1 MTRFVVVALTLSVVP
16 VALAQASSEADALK
30 LKRAREAYAAGQML
44 YNQGS
49 FAEAVARFEEAN
61 TLAPRAGN
69 LFNIGRCYEQLKE
82 TPKALKAYR
91 EYLRLS
97 PDAKEKSEVDSAI
110 LQLEAQLR
118 QRGVQ
123 QVVVRA
129 EPERKARVRIDGRD
143 AGFAPVVVELSRGV
157 HAIEVSAEGFSTAR
171 QSVNVSL
178 EHASDLSFTLE
189 RLAGAPFADDWKP
202 PPLPPPTP
210 SPSLDVGG
218 APGVAMAPSPSRKP
232 YVWAWVTSGLTLVAV
247 AAGVVMG
254 VLELNAQRDLRDGVG
269 GTGATRGLA
278 TTATTLAWGA
288 NAGYIAGGAF
298 GLTSI
303 LLFIFEGK

>member
-1 MTRFVVVALTLSVVP
+1 MTRFVVVALMLSFVP
-16 VALAQASSEADALK
+16 VGLAQASSEADALK
-30 LKRAREAYAAGQML
+30 LKRAREAYAAGQVL
-44 YNQGS
+44 YNQGN
-49 FAEAVARFEEAN
+49 FAEAVAKFAEAN

-69 LFNIGRCYEQLKE
+69 LFNMGRCYEQLKE

-97 PDAKEKSEVDSAI
+97 PDAKEKPEVDSAI

-123 QVVVRA
+123 QVAVRA
-129 EPERKARVRIDGRD
+129 EPEGKARVRVDGRD
-143 AGFAPVVVELSRGV
+143 VGLAPVVVELSRGI
-157 HAIEVSAEGFSTAR
+157 HTIEVSAEGFSTAR
-171 QSVNVSL
+171 QDFTVSL

-189 RLAGAPFADDWKP
+189 RLVGAPFADDWKP
-202 PPLPPPTP
+202 PPPPPPT
-210 SPSLDVGG
+210 PSLDVGG
-218 APGVAMAPSPSRKP
+218 APGVAMAPPPSRKP
-232 YVWAWVTSGLTLVAV
+232 YVWAWVTSGLTLAAV

-254 VLELNAQRDLRDGVG
+254 VLELNAQNDLKGGVG
-269 GTGATRGLA
+269 GTSRTRELA
-278 TTATTLAWGA
+278 TTAVTLSWGA
-288 NAGYIAGGAF
+288 NAGYIAGGVF

>member
-1 MTRFVVVALTLSVVP
+1 MTRFAVVAVSLSFVP
-16 VALAQASSEADALK
+16 VALAQVSGEADALK
-30 LKRAREAYAAGQML
+30 LRRAREAYAAGQAL

-49 FAEAVARFEEAN
+49 FADAVAKFEEAN

-82 TPKALKAYR
+82 TPHALKAYR

-97 PDAKEKSEVDSAI
+97 PDAKEKPEVDSAI
-110 LQLEAQLR
+110 AQLEAQLR

-129 EPERKARVRIDGRD
+129 EPEGKARVRIDGRD
-143 AGFAPVVVELSRGV
+143 AGFAPVVIELSRGV

-171 QSVNVSL
+171 QDFNVSL

-189 RLAGAPFADDWKP
+189 RLAGVPFTDDWKP
-202 PPLPPPTP
+202 PPPPPLT
-210 SPSLDVGG
+210 PSLDVGG
-218 APGVAMAPSPSRKP
+218 VPGVAMAPPPSRKP

-254 VLELNAQRDLRDGVG
+254 VLELNAQKELKD
-269 GTGATRGLA
+269 GTGGFSRTRELA
-278 TTATTLAWGA
+278 TTATTLSWGA
-288 NAGYIAGGAF
+288 NAGYIAGGVF